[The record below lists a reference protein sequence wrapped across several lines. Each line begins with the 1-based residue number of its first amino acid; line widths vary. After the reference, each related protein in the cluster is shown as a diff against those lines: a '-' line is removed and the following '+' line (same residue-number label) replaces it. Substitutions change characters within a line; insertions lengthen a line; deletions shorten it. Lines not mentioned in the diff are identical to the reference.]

1 MSYEPRLLRHN
12 QNYVNVMVV
21 TKRILRFLQR
31 YFFTDLVESDGSG
44 QCGRPMWSYIFVGFE
59 STCHAIYFLI
69 HVCLYIIYDAMWY
82 GPPISNHTL
91 DG

>member
-31 YFFTDLVESDGSG
+31 YFYTDLVESDGYLVNVG
-44 QCGRPMWSYIFVGFE
+44 DPCGRTFLSALSQLVMQYTSSSMSVYI
-59 STCHAIYFLI
+59 
-69 HVCLYIIYDAMWY
+69 
-82 GPPISNHTL
+82 
-91 DG
+91 